1 MAIMVVVI
9 IHIHPI
15 IVFAGDACDDDQ
27 DGDGVSNL
35 EDNCRL
41 VSNSGQE
48 FVELAFDAKSK

>member
-1 MAIMVVVI
+1 MTKSRT
-9 IHIHPI
+9 

-48 FVELAFDAKSK
+48 SVKLAFDAEG